1 MGMGTNRPIDSRES
15 AVRLKSFKERG
26 WAKAFNEDQEPITSG
41 FGMLGYLRLKV
52 DDVIQGL
59 GQFHCLGTAANLRA
73 DGSFE
78 VASHDSHKKP
88 GCQHND

>member
-1 MGMGTNRPIDSRES
+1 MGTNRPIESRES
-15 AVRLKSFKERG
+15 AVCLKSFEESG
-26 WAKAFNEDQEPITSG
+26 WPKAFNEDLEPITSG

-59 GQFHCLGTAANLRA
+59 GQFHSPGTAANLRA

-78 VASHDSHKKP
+78 AALHGTHTKP
-88 GCQHND
+88 GCQHNDG

>member
-1 MGMGTNRPIDSRES
+1 
-15 AVRLKSFKERG
+15 
-26 WAKAFNEDQEPITSG
+26 
-41 FGMLGYLRLKV
+41 MLGYLRLKV

-78 VASHDSHKKP
+78 AASYDSHKKP
-88 GCQHND
+88 GCQLNN